1 MSPGQPMQG
10 ADHMG
15 EFDLI
20 DRLLKPL
27 AKGFPGAL
35 DLTDD
40 AALVDVPQGR
50 SLAIA
55 KDAIVEGVH
64 FLATDPPE
72 TVAAKLLRVNLSDL
86 AAMGA
91 TPLAYLSVIAR
102 PKGLTDAW
110 LAGFAAGLAADQKA
124 FGLHLIGGDLV
135 STPGPLL
142 LSCTILGLVP
152 RGRALTRSAARPGDR
167 IWVSGTLGDGAL
179 GLRVLKGLA
188 VTEDEAFYLVERYRR
203 PQPRT
208 ALGPRLVGL
217 AHAAI
222 DVSDGL
228 VADLGHIL
236 EASAVAANIDA
247 DALPLSAVARGLPG
261 CHDAALVG
269 GDDYE
274 LLFTAPDSATS
285 KIEALAQE
293 LDLPL
298 TAIGRIEAGQGL
310 AVTDASGKAI
320 EPDGLGWRHF

>member
-1 MSPGQPMQG
+1 
-10 ADHMG
+10 MG
-15 EFDLI
+15 EFELI

-35 DLTDD
+35 GLTDD
-40 AALVDVPQGR
+40 AALVDLPEGR

-64 FLATDPPE
+64 FLAADPPGA
-72 TVAAKLLRVNLSDL
+72 VAAKLLRVNLSDL

-91 TPLAYLSVIAR
+91 APLAYLTVIAR
-102 PKGLTDAW
+102 PRALADDW
-110 LAGFAAGLAADQKA
+110 LEGFAAGLAADQKA

-142 LSCTILGLVP
+142 LSCTILGSVEK
-152 RGRALTRSAARPGDR
+152 GRALTRSAARPGDS
-167 IWVSGTLGDGAL
+167 IWVSGTLGDAAL
-179 GLRVLKGLA
+179 GLRILKGLA
-188 VTEDEAFYLVERYRR
+188 ATEEEALHLIERYRR
-203 PQPRT
+203 PRPRT
-208 ALGPRLVGL
+208 LLGPRLTGL

-236 EASAVAANIDA
+236 EASGVAATVEA
-247 DALPLSAVARGLPG
+247 DALPLSAVGRGMPG
-261 CHDAALVG
+261 CHEAALTG

-274 LLFTAPDSATS
+274 LLFTGPPSTTPA
-285 KIEALAQE
+285 IEALGRE
-293 LDLPL
+293 LGLPL

-310 AVTDASGKAI
+310 AVLDAEGRRIALGG
-320 EPDGLGWRHF
+320 PGWRHF